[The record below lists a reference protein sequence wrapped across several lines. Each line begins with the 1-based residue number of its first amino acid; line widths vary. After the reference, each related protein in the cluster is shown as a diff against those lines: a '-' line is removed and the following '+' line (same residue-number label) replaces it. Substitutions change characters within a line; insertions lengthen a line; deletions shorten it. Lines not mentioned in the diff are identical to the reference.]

1 MITRTAYFR
10 THPKMKWNDKIFR
23 VCGLVL
29 WPIVLLVG
37 CAGLHTGA
45 GNVSTGGMVKITQE
59 RIPMDLKV
67 MRLCTY
73 RPELFSPHTRA
84 EADVYANP
92 TAIEYRRNNPKAFA
106 YPIGSMF
113 VKKKFSK
120 GNKQEKPDEIAT
132 VMVKKASTGKVRDW
146 EFNFLRL
153 SDGKILNPKT
163 PAGQHSCTKCH
174 QRYEK
179 RGYISWE
186 SEFAMQEFLSIRK

>member
-10 THPKMKWNDKIFR
+10 THPKMKWKDKKIC

-29 WPIVLLVG
+29 CPIVLLVG

-84 EADVYANP
+84 EADVYAIP
-92 TAIEYRRNNPKAFA
+92 TAI
-106 YPIGSMF
+106 
-113 VKKKFSK
+113 
-120 GNKQEKPDEIAT
+120 
-132 VMVKKASTGKVRDW
+132 
-146 EFNFLRL
+146 
-153 SDGKILNPKT
+153 
-163 PAGQHSCTKCH
+163 
-174 QRYEK
+174 
-179 RGYISWE
+179 
-186 SEFAMQEFLSIRK
+186 

>member
-1 MITRTAYFR
+1 
-10 THPKMKWNDKIFR
+10 MKWNDKIFC

-29 WPIVLLVG
+29 CSIVLLVG

-106 YPIGSMF
+106 YPIGSTF

-120 GNKQEKPDEIAT
+120 GKKQEEPDEIAT
-132 VMVKKASTGKVRDW
+132 VMVKKANTGKISDW
-146 EFNFLRL
+146 TFNFLRL
-153 SDGKILNPKT
+153 SDGNLLNPKT
-163 PAGQHSCTKCH
+163 PAGQHSCVKCH

-179 RGYISWE
+179 HGYVSRE
-186 SEFAMQEFLSIRK
+186 SEFALQKYLGLLK